1 MRAVSLSSTSSEI
14 NQSMFNPQIN
24 HTMKTKPQLLKLLL
38 GLVLLPFMLKAQT
51 ENYNVVKVNG
61 GLYNVTQK
69 QKMASGNS
77 VAKSDQV
84 EFNALSNSAFVI
96 SRDNGRFVMVPENN
110 LSVTAGTVL
119 KPLTRRTAI
128 TTRSASS
135 EATPESDL
143 FRYFGKDKFLFIQPQ
158 TQIWI
163 DTVAMKL
170 DSGRILVAKYRDD
183 TGKDISKKILL
194 KNGKLVVNVEDI
206 FTEKDANG
214 NLKLYPVELFIYDT
228 NSKELYKKASFTPV
242 LADKN
247 TLLSEI
253 KVIMSTLPADA
264 DKKVVLEEIE
274 TFIFATYG
282 QVNTDD
288 LIQFMA
294 SNVGFKID

>member
-1 MRAVSLSSTSSEI
+1 M
-14 NQSMFNPQIN
+14 
-24 HTMKTKPQLLKLLL
+24 
-38 GLVLLPFMLKAQT
+38 PFIMKAQT

-69 QKMASGNS
+69 QKMATGAS

-84 EFNALSNSAFVI
+84 EFNALNNSAFVI

-110 LSVTAGTVL
+110 LSATAGTVL

-135 EATPESDL
+135 VATPEADL
-143 FRYFGKDKFLFIQPQ
+143 FRYFGKEKFLFIEPQ

-170 DSGRILVAKYRDD
+170 DSGRILVAKYKDD
-183 TGKDISKKILL
+183 TGKQISKKINL
-194 KNGKLVVNVEDI
+194 KNGKLVVNIEEI

-214 NLKLYPVELFIYDT
+214 NLKLYPVEMFIYDI

-242 LADKN
+242 LADVN
-247 TLLSEI
+247 TLLGEI
-253 KVIMSTLPADA
+253 KIIMATLPADA
-264 DKKVVLEEIE
+264 DKKLVMEEIE

-288 LIQFMA
+288 LIKFMA
-294 SNVGFKID
+294 NNVGFKID

>member
-1 MRAVSLSSTSSEI
+1 
-14 NQSMFNPQIN
+14 
-24 HTMKTKPQLLKLLL
+24 MKTKPQLKKLLL
-38 GLVLLPFMLKAQT
+38 SLVMLPFLMQAQT

-69 QKMASGNS
+69 QKMSSGNS

-84 EFNALSNSAFVI
+84 EFNALTNSAFVI

-110 LSVTAGTVL
+110 LSATAGTVL

-128 TTRSASS
+128 TTRSASN
-135 EATPESDL
+135 EATPETDL
-143 FRYFGKDKFLFIQPQ
+143 FRYFGKEKFLFIEPQ
-158 TQIWI
+158 TQIWV

-170 DSGRILVAKYRDD
+170 DSGRILVAKYKDD
-183 TGKDISKKILL
+183 SGKDISKKINM
-194 KNGKLVVNVEDI
+194 KNGRLVVNVGDI

-214 NLKLYPVELFIYDT
+214 NLKLYPVEFYIYDI
-228 NSKELYKKASFTPV
+228 NSKELYRKASFTPV

-253 KVIMSTLPADA
+253 KVIMSTLPPDA
-264 DKKVVLEEIE
+264 DKKVIMEEIE

-294 SNVGFKID
+294 SNVGLKID

>member
-1 MRAVSLSSTSSEI
+1 
-14 NQSMFNPQIN
+14 
-24 HTMKTKPQLLKLLL
+24 MKTKPQLKKLLL
-38 GLVLLPFMLKAQT
+38 CLVMMPLLMQAQT

-84 EFNALSNSAFVI
+84 EFNALTNSAFVI

-135 EATPESDL
+135 VATPEADL
-143 FRYFGKDKFLFIQPQ
+143 FRYFGKEKFLFIQPQ
-158 TQIWI
+158 TQIWV

-170 DSGRILVAKYRDD
+170 DSGRILVAKYKDD
-183 TGKDISKKILL
+183 SGKDISKKISL
-194 KNGKLVVNVEDI
+194 KNGKLIVNVEDI

-214 NLKLYPVELFIYDT
+214 NLKLYPVEFFIYDI
-228 NSKELYKKASFTPV
+228 NSKELFKKASFTPV

-247 TLLSEI
+247 TLLQEI
-253 KVIMSTLPADA
+253 KIIMSTLPPDA
-264 DKKVVLEEIE
+264 DKKIVMEEIE

-294 SNVGFKID
+294 NNAGFKID